1 MGITSRLAALAVGM
15 AVLSAPAAAQTPTAD
30 ELVAKYLTARGGVD
44 KIKAVNTARI
54 AGTVSAAG
62 QDLQLTVVS
71 KRPNK
76 MRQEVMVQG
85 QKMIQAFDGTTAWG
99 VNPMTGN
106 PSPQVMEGPQAD
118 LIKTQALFDGPL
130 VGYKERGDTLE
141 VIGPATVEGSKAWNL
156 KLTRKDGK
164 SMNILLDAE
173 SGLERQWTATME
185 QGGMTMEVQTLMSDY
200 QTIDGLQVAK
210 TMRTM
215 IGGQQAASLTF
226 TSVEF
231 NVPVDDAEFV
241 MPK

>member
-130 VGYKERGDTLE
+130 GTSISNANTALYGAQLGLRVTPTLSVTGNIGYASSDLQANAPIIGGFGVADSRTL
-141 VIGPATVEGSKAWNL
+141 VY
-156 KLTRKDGK
+156 DG
-164 SMNILLDAE
+164 
-173 SGLERQWTATME
+173 GLELALPLPQSPTVRPFE
-185 QGGMTMEVQTLMSDY
+185 SV
-200 QTIDGLQVAK
+200 
-210 TMRTM
+210 
-215 IGGQQAASLTF
+215 
-226 TSVEF
+226 TSS
-231 NVPVDDAEFV
+231 
-241 MPK
+241 

>member
-1 MGITSRLAALAVGM
+1 
-15 AVLSAPAAAQTPTAD
+15 
-30 ELVAKYLTARGGVD
+30 
-44 KIKAVNTARI
+44 
-54 AGTVSAAG
+54 
-62 QDLQLTVVS
+62 VV
-71 KRPNK
+71 
-76 MRQEVMVQG
+76 
-85 QKMIQAFDGTTAWG
+85 
-99 VNPMTGN
+99 
-106 PSPQVMEGPQAD
+106 
-118 LIKTQALFDGPL
+118 
-130 VGYKERGDTLE
+130 
-141 VIGPATVEGSKAWNL
+141 GPATVEGAKAWNL

-173 SGLERQWTATME
+173 TGLERQWTATME
-185 QGGMTMEVQTLMSDY
+185 QGGMTMEVQTLMGDY